1 MIPGVT
7 RENAPLLARQYLED
21 AENPLAAAIAHVP
34 EVLEVAMPFFGVVYG
49 PTALPERL
57 KEIVVLRTSALNGCR
72 YCTRVH
78 AALASAAGLDAT
90 EVASLQHGA
99 PLPATLD
106 DSERAAFA
114 FSEAMCARPGAAVAL
129 VKPYFRDDQ
138 IVELAML
145 AGTTIF
151 LNRFCTAMGLA

>member
-1 MIPGVT
+1 MIQPMSL
-7 RENAPLLARQYLED
+7 EDAPLLARPYLEGGD
-21 AENPLAAAIAHVP
+21 SPLAAAIAHVP
-34 EVLEVAMPFFGVVYG
+34 ELLEVAMPFISIVYG

-78 AALASAAGLDAT
+78 AALASAAGLDTA
-90 EVASLQHGA
+90 EIASLQHGA
-99 PLPATLD
+99 ALPATLD

-114 FSEAMCARPGAAVAL
+114 FSEAMCARPAEAVPL
-129 VKPYFRDDQ
+129 LKPFFRDDQ
-138 IVELAML
+138 IVELAVL

-151 LNRFCTAMGLA
+151 LNRFCTSLGLA